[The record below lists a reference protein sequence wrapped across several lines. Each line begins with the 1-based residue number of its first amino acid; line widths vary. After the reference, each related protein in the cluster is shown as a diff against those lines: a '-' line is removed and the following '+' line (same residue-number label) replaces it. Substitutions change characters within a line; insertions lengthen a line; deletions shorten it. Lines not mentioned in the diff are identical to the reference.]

1 MPVSYEHPEFDLDG
15 ASRTIHTKFR
25 IVNHSNETWR
35 RDDGYALGWQIYDPD
50 TGTFISEGDWTPLKS
65 DLAPAQMEDVE
76 LALKL
81 PPERGHYHVYISLL
95 HTGAGWFYER
105 GDQFLLADATVESG
119 VAHLVETSIT
129 TLKSLRRRNLWRSME
144 RAFIYPV
151 RTIWENRG
159 LIRSMVRRDI
169 LARYR
174 GSFGDVLWT
183 VLNPLLLMATYFFVF
198 GIVLHSRF
206 GADDSRSGFVLYF
219 LAGMLPWLP
228 FSEAV
233 GRAPHVI
240 IEHRNFVKKL
250 VFPVET
256 LPVNQVVAGLVTE
269 AFALC
274 VFIPAL
280 LIARGHVPATV
291 LWLPLLLIPQMLFT
305 MGISWFLSA
314 LGVYVRD
321 LGQVIGFLLTLWFFL
336 TPICYPESSWAT
348 LPHAAA
354 VILMKNPMFQFVRGY
369 REIFLEGTAPAASA
383 IVKLWLLSFVVF
395 IGGHA
400 WFHKLRKSF
409 ADVV

>member
-1 MPVSYEHPEFDLDG
+1 MPVGYENPEFELDS
-15 ASRTIHTKFR
+15 ASRTIHAKFR
-25 IVNHSNETWR
+25 IINQSNETWR
-35 RDDGYALGWQIYDPD
+35 RDQGYALGWQIYDPE
-50 TGTFISEGDWTPLKS
+50 TGTFIEEGEWTQLQS

-76 LALKL
+76 LALQL
-81 PPERGHYHVYISLL
+81 PPERGRYHIYISPL
-95 HTGAGWFYER
+95 HAGDGWFYQR
-105 GDQFLLADATVESG
+105 GDRFLLADAAVEAG
-119 VAHLVETSIT
+119 AARLLETGIT
-129 TLKSLRRRNLWRSME
+129 TLRSLRRRNLWRSCAK
-144 RAFIYPV
+144 AFRLPF
-151 RTIWENRG
+151 RTILENRG

-198 GIVLHSRF
+198 GVVMQSRF
-206 GADDSRSGFVLYF
+206 GADNSRTGFVLYF

-233 GRAPHVI
+233 GRSPHVI
-240 IEHRNFVKKL
+240 VEHRNFVKKL

-256 LPVNQVVAGLVTE
+256 LPVNLVFAGLVTE
-269 AFALC
+269 AFAMA
-274 VFIPAL
+274 VFLPAL
-280 LIARGHVPATV
+280 LLIRGHLPPTV
-291 LWLPLLLIPQMLFT
+291 LWLPVLLIPQMMFT
-305 MGISWFLSA
+305 LGLSWFLSA

-321 LGQVIGFLLTLWFFL
+321 LGQVMGFLLTLWFFL
-336 TPICYPESSWAT
+336 MPICYPETSW
-348 LPHAAA
+348 PHAAA
-354 VILMKNPMFQFVRGY
+354 VILMKNPFYHFVRGY

-383 IVKLWLLSFVVF
+383 MIKLWLLSFVVF